1 MIFQPEEEAPM
12 NKKIA
17 SALLATLLVLAAG
30 QARAADKEHHLSFAE
45 LLDSPEVKH
54 KLDGSVRFY
63 LKGQKTPRVL
73 EKKGEDV
80 SNKKTNAFG
89 KDVATTCQ
97 WAALSALLSLQ
108 NRAKQLG
115 ANAVVDI
122 VSFYK
127 QDTFSSPTEYECH
140 VGAFMSGVAL
150 KGSMARI
157 AP

>member
-1 MIFQPEEEAPM
+1 M

-17 SALLATLLVLAAG
+17 STLLATMLVLAMG
-30 QARAADKEHHLSFAE
+30 QVRAADDEHHLSFAQ
-45 LLDSPEVKH
+45 LLESPEVKQR
-54 KLDGSVRFY
+54 LDGSVRFY
-63 LKGQKTPRVL
+63 LKGQATPAVL
-73 EKKGEDV
+73 ENKGEDV

-89 KDVATTCQ
+89 KSVDATCQ

-140 VGAFMSGVAL
+140 VGAIMSGVAL
-150 KGSMARI
+150 KGTMARI